1 MDKRVLIVDDDES
14 LSDALKGYL
23 EHVHYQVCQA
33 GNGAAALSTVRR
45 EPIGVA
51 LLDLRL
57 KKESGLDLIPE
68 LKNIRPEMSV
78 IMITAM
84 GSIETAVEAMRLGA
98 DNFISKP
105 IDCGGLVA
113 VVAKGFESRA
123 LRLRN
128 IHMER
133 LQPPASLPLWGEA
146 LSMQKTLELVDAVA
160 GRDTSVLL
168 HGETGTGK
176 GVIARRIHDLSP
188 RKNCPFVELNCA
200 GLQKEL
206 TESELF
212 GHERGAFTG
221 AVERKI
227 GLFEAADGGTLLLD
241 EIGEMEL
248 GVQSKLLKV
257 LDQKKFRR
265 VGGTVEIESDVR
277 VIAATH
283 RDLSR
288 CVSEGKFREDLFYR
302 LNVFVIELPPLRDRK
317 EDVLP
322 LSLHLLQLFRGQN
335 DCRSISKEAEKV
347 LLQHSWPGNIRELRN
362 AIERAAIVCPPDSP
376 ILPKHLPSFLP
387 IDLPDGAPSTADAA
401 ERQVLEKALLEQG
414 WNLHAAARQLGVS
427 RGTLYRMIKK
437 HGVKQKEVP

>member
-1 MDKRVLIVDDDES
+1 MDDDAS
-14 LSDALKGYL
+14 LTEALRGLL
-23 EHVHYQVCQA
+23 EHGGYQVCA
-33 GNGAAALSTVRR
+33 VNCGEAAVSAVCR

-51 LLDLRL
+51 LVDLRL
-57 KKESGLDLIPE
+57 KKESGLDLLPK
-68 LKNIRPEMSV
+68 LKSIRPEISV
-78 IMITAM
+78 IMITAV
-84 GSIETAVEAMRLGA
+84 GSIETAVEAMRRGA
-98 DNFISKP
+98 DNFVPKP
-105 IDCGGLVA
+105 IDPSELLAIVT
-113 VVAKGFESRA
+113 KGFECRS

-128 IHMER
+128 VHLER
-133 LQPPASLPLWGEA
+133 LQAPAPLPLWGEIPI
-146 LSMQKTLELVDAVA
+146 MRRTLELVDTVA
-160 GRDTSVLL
+160 ARDTSVLL

-176 GVIARRIHDLSP
+176 GLIARRIHDLSP
-188 RKNCPFVELNCA
+188 RKQSPFVELNCA
-200 GLQKEL
+200 GLQKDL

-257 LDQKKFRR
+257 LDQKRFRR
-265 VGGTVEIESDVR
+265 IGGLTEVETDVR

-288 CVSEGKFREDLFYR
+288 SVQEGKFREDLFYR
-302 LNVFVIELPPLRDRK
+302 LNVFVIELPALRARK
-317 EDVLP
+317 EEI
-322 LSLHLLQLFRGQN
+322 LSLALHFLKIFAGPHHCCEFSR
-335 DCRSISKEAEKV
+335 ETEKV
-347 LLQHSWPGNIRELRN
+347 LLEYQWPGNVRELRN

-376 ILPKHLPSFLP
+376 VLPAHLPSSLAENMAVITP
-387 IDLPDGAPSTADAA
+387 ATAEAA
-401 ERQVLEKALLEQG
+401 ERLVLEKALIEQA

-437 HGVKQKEVP
+437 HGFKQNP